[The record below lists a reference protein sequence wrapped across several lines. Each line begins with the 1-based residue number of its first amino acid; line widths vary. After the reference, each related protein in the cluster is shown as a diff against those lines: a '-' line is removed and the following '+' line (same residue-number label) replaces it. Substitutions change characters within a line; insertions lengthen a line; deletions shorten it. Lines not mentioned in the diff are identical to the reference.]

1 MRFIIRSVFRI
12 GVTILLTLL
21 ILINIKKDGKFK
33 EKFYNLVYE
42 DNFDFAYI
50 NSLYKQYFGD
60 VMPFENI
67 ISTKPVFS
75 ESLTYNSIEN
85 YLDGVK
91 LNVSENYLVPVLNS
105 GLVVFVGEKGEYG
118 NVVVVEQI
126 DGTDCWYGNLDT
138 TNINLY
144 DYVEEGSLLGSVSSE
159 LYLVFKQDGEI
170 VSYEKYLS

>member
-1 MRFIIRSVFRI
+1 MRFIIRSIFKI
-12 GVTILLTLL
+12 GVTVLLTLVM
-21 ILINIKKDGKFK
+21 LINIKKDDKFK
-33 EKFYNLVYE
+33 EKFYNIVYE

-67 ISTKPVFS
+67 ISTQPVFN
-75 ESLTYNSIEN
+75 ESLSYNSIEK

-91 LNVSENYLVPVLNS
+91 LIVSENYLVPVLNS
-105 GLVVFVGEKGEYG
+105 GLVVFVGEKEEYG